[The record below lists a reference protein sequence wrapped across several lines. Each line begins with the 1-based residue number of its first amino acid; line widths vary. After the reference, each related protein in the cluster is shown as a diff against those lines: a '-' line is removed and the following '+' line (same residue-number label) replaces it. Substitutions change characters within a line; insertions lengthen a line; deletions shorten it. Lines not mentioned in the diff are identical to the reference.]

1 MAMTSRTSDPITPMA
16 DDYHVQGTVIDD
28 QPSTGQRVVHAL
40 QVLLVIVVAILALA
54 IVWTLG
60 VMANIL

>member
-1 MAMTSRTSDPITPMA
+1 MALTSSDPTTPMA

-28 QPSTGQRVVHAL
+28 RPSTAQNVIHAL
-40 QVLLVIVVAILALA
+40 QVLLIVVMAILALA

-60 VMANIL
+60 VVFNIL

>member
-1 MAMTSRTSDPITPMA
+1 MTLTPSDPITPMA

-28 QPSTGQRVVHAL
+28 EPSSAQRVVHAL
-40 QVLLVIVVAILALA
+40 QVLLIIVVAILALA

-60 VMANIL
+60 VMVNIL